1 METRIEKA
9 AGATSD
15 VKSKIFELAWH
26 MKKQGYAEA
35 TIESYVAILKSL
47 KNKGA
52 DLSDPESVKEV
63 IATQQTWSRGR
74 QWNVC
79 KAYTLY
85 LKAQGL
91 TWEKPRYKPVAKIPF
106 IPIEK
111 ELDELIAGSSIQLAT
126 FLQMLKETGARR
138 GEIYQ
143 LRWSN
148 VDFVSKTVRVAP
160 EKGSN
165 PRLFKMSNKL
175 IYMLSRLPK
184 NSDKIW
190 IYKNA
195 FNLSRGFRK
204 QRRRIASKLG
214 NPRLLRIHFH
224 TFRHWKATT
233 EYAKTKDILYVQK
246 LLGHKSLKSTLWYT
260 QLIAIPQN
268 EEFICKTATTV
279 EEAKQLIEAGFT
291 YVTEME
297 DTQMFRK
304 QKASYLGP

>member
-1 METRIEKA
+1 MLLFSGEK
-9 AGATSD
+9 
-15 VKSKIFELAWH
+15 KSKIFELAWH

-190 IYKNA
+190 IYKSA

-214 NPRLLRIHFH
+214 NPRLLKIHFH

-233 EYAKTKDILYVQK
+233 EYVKTKDILYVQK

-291 YVTEME
+291 YITKMD